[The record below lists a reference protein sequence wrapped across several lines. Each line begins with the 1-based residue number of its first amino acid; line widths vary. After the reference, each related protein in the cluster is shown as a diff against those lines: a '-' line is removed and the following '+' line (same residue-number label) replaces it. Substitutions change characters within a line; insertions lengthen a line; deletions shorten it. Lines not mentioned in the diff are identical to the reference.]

1 MLVWDSFVKILLPF
15 VRNLECFVQ
24 FSRGFV
30 QLDIFWKSEDCPRK
44 NAKMILFTFF
54 GQTQKR
60 IISTV
65 TLRKVI
71 TRKSRFLIHFYY
83 IYIGNR
89 GSAFSVEPFYSDKK
103 DVILLDKVKS
113 GNLDLEFLN
122 NTQLILENVRLLGLN
137 TVNVPFQVDVPNTT
151 SNTMTLNEERY
162 LLSKGIV
169 ETLQQN
175 RIKVILEPFP
185 YIRGGAVG
193 ETA

>member
-1 MLVWDSFVKILLPF
+1 M
-15 VRNLECFVQ
+15 
-24 FSRGFV
+24 
-30 QLDIFWKSEDCPRK
+30 
-44 NAKMILFTFF
+44 
-54 GQTQKR
+54 
-60 IISTV
+60 
-65 TLRKVI
+65 
-71 TRKSRFLIHFYY
+71 
-83 IYIGNR
+83 
-89 GSAFSVEPFYSDKK
+89 
-103 DVILLDKVKS
+103 DKVKS

-193 ETA
+193 ETAWNPQDKFEWFRNWTAICERLINEIQFLIMFGVLM